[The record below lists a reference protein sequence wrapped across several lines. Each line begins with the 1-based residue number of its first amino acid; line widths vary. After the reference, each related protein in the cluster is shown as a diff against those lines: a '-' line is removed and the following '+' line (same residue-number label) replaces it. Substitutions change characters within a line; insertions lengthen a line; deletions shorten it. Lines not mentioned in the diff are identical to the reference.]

1 MRGQAKII
9 EEKNTML
16 GLKSLVD
23 VYEEIAAIRMQRVR
37 GAVLTS
43 RQFLEEI
50 TEVFGRVR
58 AAYKGEKVAG
68 GWAKNGKTVAV
79 FVSANAGLYGDIVD
93 RIFDRFASY
102 ISVNKPEL
110 VVVGKLGVK
119 MLADRGLNVLY
130 NYFDFS
136 DEAVEEENFA
146 LIMRYLMQFE
156 QIVVFYG
163 KFKSIL
169 NQDVEVTSLSG
180 EEVGKLSAGV
190 EAEGVEKYFFEPS
203 PVEIARIF
211 EGEIMA
217 SVFEQVLYES
227 QLAKFASRMLS
238 LDRALENVDKR
249 IGEVDQRLRRLKHK
263 ITNSRQLSRLSGMTL
278 WG

>member
-1 MRGQAKII
+1 MRGEAKII
-9 EEKNTML
+9 EEKDAIL

-23 VYEEIAAIRMQRVR
+23 VYEEMAAIRMQRVR

-43 RQFLEEI
+43 RQFLAEI

-79 FVSANAGLYGDIVD
+79 FISANAGLFGDIVD
-93 RIFDRFASY
+93 RIFEKFAEYVSQ
-102 ISVNKPEL
+102 NKPEV

-119 MLADRGLNVLY
+119 MLAERGLSVLY

-136 DEAVEEENFA
+136 DEVVEEENFA

-156 QIVVFYG
+156 RIVVFYG

-169 NQDVEVTSLSG
+169 NQETEVTSLSG
-180 EEVGKLSAGV
+180 EEVGKRSAGV
-190 EAEGVEKYFFEPS
+190 EMVETEKYLFEPS
-203 PVEIARIF
+203 PVEMARIF
-211 EGEIMA
+211 EGEILA
-217 SVFEQVLYES
+217 SVFEQTLYES

-238 LDRALENVDKR
+238 LDRAVENVDKR
-249 IGEVDQRLRRLKHK
+249 IGQINQQQRRLKHK
-263 ITNSRQLSRLSGMTL
+263 VANSRQLARLSGMAL
-278 WG
+278 WR